1 MTTPKNLVTAATG
14 NVGHF
19 VAEALQKKQIPFTA
33 ATRNAGKAK
42 EKLGDAITTVHL
54 DFEDKSTFAPALE
67 GKDIIFLSGPSAT
80 PGAEDMIMPLAEEAK
95 KQGVSHVVFMAV
107 YPRVMDFLKQN
118 SIDYT
123 FIKANFF
130 MQNFEMYQQD
140 DIRHKNQI
148 FMPAGNGKAPFI
160 HTRDIGDI
168 VGEVISRPEDFKNES
183 IYLTGSE
190 AMDHYQVAEIFSE
203 VLGRK
208 IEYKNPD
215 DDTYRKEMENRGY
228 NKSYIDGMIAVF
240 GKIKSG
246 DVAQTSNTVEEI
258 LNRKPIS
265 LKQYVI
271 DKKQLFS

>member
-1 MTTPKNLVTAATG
+1 
-14 NVGHF
+14 
-19 VAEALQKKQIPFTA
+19 
-33 ATRNAGKAK
+33 
-42 EKLGDAITTVHL
+42 
-54 DFEDKSTFAPALE
+54 
-67 GKDIIFLSGPSAT
+67 
-80 PGAEDMIMPLAEEAK
+80 
-95 KQGVSHVVFMAV
+95 MAV
-107 YPRVMDFLKQN
+107 YPPKVMDFLKQN
-118 SIDYT
+118 SINYT

-140 DIRHKNQI
+140 DIRNKNQI
-148 FMPAGNGKAPFI
+148 FMPAGNGKAPPFI
-160 HTRDIGDI
+160 HTRDIGDV

-183 IYLTGSE
+183 LYLTGSE
-190 AMDHYQVAEIFSE
+190 AMDHYQAAEIFSE

-208 IEYKNPD
+208 IEYKNPPD